1 MTRRLIVVAAL
12 IALPVLAQPGA
23 QTGRIPTVTR
33 LVKIFFELET
43 TLASQARAGNA
54 AALEPMLDPA
64 FEMREGAAPG
74 TPVPRD
80 EWLRRI
86 RSSRGGEARI
96 EQMAVHDLGTAALV
110 SFRSVDESK
119 SRKARFIVDYWKRDG
134 ERWILAV
141 RYSSEVAT
149 SATRRSPPG
158 TIDKRY

>member
-1 MTRRLIVVAAL
+1 MTRRLVAVAAL
-12 IALPVLAQPGA
+12 IALPAFAQPA
-23 QTGRIPTVTR
+23 PAGRIPTVTR

-43 TLASQARAGNA
+43 TLANDASAGDK
-54 AALEPMLDPA
+54 AALERMLDPA
-64 FEMREGAAPG
+64 FELRDGSAPG
-74 TPVPRD
+74 APVPRAD
-80 EWLRRI
+80 WI
-86 RSSRGGEARI
+86 GGAQSRAGRVEH
-96 EQMAVHDLGTAALV
+96 MAVHDLGDAALV